1 MSHPLLLARVHSSA
15 LPRTLFMTTSPT
27 LVLSSSQDQLKDE
40 VRDMAK
46 KLGAAGMNL
55 LVIDTGALC
64 WGAPL
69 LAVHACQLGAAR
81 PRGCGLWPW
90 PFVAG
95 SE

>member
-1 MSHPLLLARVHSSA
+1 
-15 LPRTLFMTTSPT
+15 
-27 LVLSSSQDQLKDE
+27 
-40 VRDMAK
+40 MAK

-81 PRGCGLWPW
+81 PRGCGP
-90 PFVAG
+90 VAWAFCG
-95 SE
+95 WE

>member
-1 MSHPLLLARVHSSA
+1 
-15 LPRTLFMTTSPT
+15 
-27 LVLSSSQDQLKDE
+27 
-40 VRDMAK
+40 MAK

-64 WGAPL
+64 W
-69 LAVHACQLGAAR
+69 VHLCSLCMPASWELRGLGAVA
-81 PRGCGLWPW
+81 LWPG